1 MKLACELCQ
10 ELASKGTQPGRC
22 NYPLPTCMRKI
33 LTCTVAEALL
43 AVPIVIL
50 NDHRISEK
58 VTKFIKSFKRTVYV
72 QACRIEWG
80 TPFARLPRIL

>member
-1 MKLACELCQ
+1 MRDV
-10 ELASKGTQPGRC
+10 PGARKQRHATWA
-22 NYPLPTCMRKI
+22 LQLSAFPTCMRKI
-33 LTCTVAEALL
+33 LTSTVAEALL

-80 TPFARLPRIL
+80 TPFARFTPHSVK